1 MINKLDD
8 LTHLPIPQELYWINL
23 PLEWEVCKDESL
35 SITAGKSTDL
45 FIDPQG
51 GYSANNSPRLMF
63 KCDSI
68 FQLSAKVEVKFQ
80 ATYDAGA
87 LLLYQNEESWAKL
100 CFELSP
106 QNLPT
111 IVTVVNRTV
120 SDDCNSVS
128 IESNSIFLRI
138 AKLKHAFAFH
148 YSIDSKYWHLVR
160 YFKLEQNEDIAVG
173 FSSQSPMGNAC
184 NTVFSRINY
193 SLETIN
199 DIRDGE

>member
-1 MINKLDD
+1 MDD
-8 LTHLPIPQELYWINL
+8 LKRLPVPKDLYWTNL
-23 PLEWEVCKDESL
+23 PLKWEVHMDESL

-51 GYSANNSPRLMF
+51 GDSVNNSPRLMF
-63 KCDSI
+63 KCDSV
-68 FQLSAKVEVKFQ
+68 FQLSAKVEVRFQ

-87 LLLYQNEESWAKL
+87 LILYQNEESWAKL

-106 QNLPT
+106 QNHPT

-128 IESNSIFLRI
+128 TESNSIYLRI

-160 YFKLEQNEDIAVG
+160 YFNLEQIDDIAVG
-173 FSSQSPMGNAC
+173 FSSQSPIGNAC
-184 NTVFSRINY
+184 NTVFSEINY

-199 DIRDGE
+199 DIRNGE